1 MGKLLSNYRNLVVD
15 DIINSG
21 NHYYG
26 IAANP
31 VPSMGGVANVTSDD
45 YSSSF
50 NIGWQ
55 LLFGKMI
62 GANDLIQV
70 INNNIWAAGT
80 VYTKYDNTLDMID
93 LSFYVI
99 TEPSVYG
106 GTYNVYKCIDNNNG
120 GPSNNKPD
128 LIQATSFTKADG
140 YTWRYLTSIANAD
153 WRKFATTSYAP
164 IYSNT
169 TIAAQAS
176 LNSGVE
182 VVVVANGG
190 LGYSSYHNGIVQG
203 FSESNSS
210 IIQISDTGSGTSGFY
225 QNNSIY
231 IYNSGITG
239 EVKTISSYI
248 ANATGKFVLLQQE
261 ANTNNI
267 VPGETLYKISP
278 KVLFETD
285 GVLDPQGYSV
295 INTVSNSIYS
305 VVIIEPGQEISWA
318 NVSIQSNTIY
328 GSGANVYAIVPPPG
342 GHGSEPAAELFTKGY
357 SIAVS
362 FIGDEANTIPDN
374 VMYNKIGLIANPYE
388 IVQTNGSKDTS
399 LYSSNS
405 FSSVLKANVA
415 SPITFT
421 VGEQLVGANSG
432 ARGTVA
438 FSNTSVVYLTGDKT
452 FANIEYVTSTVSN
465 QTTEIEINTRGDVY
479 TKDLK
484 PTYMQ
489 NVVDVERAV
498 GQTEAW
504 KLIIKI

>member
-1 MGKLLSNYRNLVVD
+1 MGKLLPNYKQLVVD

-21 NHYYG
+21 NYYYG

-31 VPSMGGVANVTSDD
+31 VPLTGNVVAVTSDD
-45 YSSSF
+45 YLSSF
-50 NIGWQ
+50 NPMWQ
-55 LLFGKMI
+55 LLFGKLV
-62 GANDLIQV
+62 GLNDLIQV
-70 INNNIWAAGT
+70 IDNVIWTSGT
-80 VYTKYDNTLDMID
+80 VYERYDNTLDMSD
-93 LSFYVI
+93 KQFYVI
-99 TEPSVYG
+99 TEPVLTG
-106 GTYNVYKCIDNNNG
+106 GNYNVYKCIDNNNG

-128 LIQATSFTKADG
+128 LVQTTSFTKSDG
-140 YTWRYLTSIANAD
+140 YTWRYITSISNAN
-153 WRKFATTSYAP
+153 WIKFATSSYAP

-169 TIAAQAS
+169 TVSAQAS

-182 VVVVANGG
+182 VVVIANGG
-190 LGYSSYHNGIVQG
+190 LGYSSYHDGIVQG

-210 IIQISDTGSGTSGFY
+210 IIQISDAGSTTSGFY
-225 QNNSIY
+225 QNNAIY
-231 IYNSGITG
+231 IYSGITG
-239 EVKTISSYI
+239 EVQTISSYV
-248 ANATGKFVLLQQE
+248 ANSTGKFVILQQE

-267 VPGETLYKISP
+267 IPGETLYKISP

-285 GVLDPQGYSV
+285 GVLDPQAYSV

-305 VVIIEPGQEISWA
+305 VVIIEPGEEISWA

-342 GHGSEPAAELFTKGY
+342 GHGSDPAAELFTTGY
-357 SIAVS
+357 SVAVS
-362 FIGDEANTIPDN
+362 FVGDETATIPDN
-374 VMYNKIGLIANPYE
+374 VSYNKIGLIANPYE

-452 FANIEYVTSTVSN
+452 FANIEYVTSTVTN
-465 QTTEIEINTRGDVY
+465 QTVEMEINTRGDIY

-484 PTYMQ
+484 PTYIQ